1 MKESKLIIYIDGGS
15 RGNPGHGACAAA
27 ILDSRGKLLSEEG
40 KYLGR
45 CTNNFAEYNGLY
57 LALSAARRLG
67 AHSLEIFSDSEL
79 LVKQFSGEYK
89 IKDPVLRGLMAEI
102 KKAVAPFKKIAL
114 SHVPR
119 SKNTHA
125 DKLVNKIL
133 DDAIHSGAVPDK
145 PRIMDDSF
153 KESSIVRGKPV
164 VKENS
169 APHQPELF

>member
-1 MKESKLIIYIDGGS
+1 MKKSGTPYPKPYTLNPLPSKFMKESKLVIYIDGGS

-27 ILDSRGKLLSEEG
+27 MFDSRGKLLAEEG

-67 AHSLEIFSDSEL
+67 AYSLEIFSDSEL

-102 KKAVAPFKKIAL
+102 KKAAAHFVKLTL

-125 DKLVNKIL
+125 DELVNKIL
-133 DDAIHSGAVPDK
+133 DGNAKKI
-145 PRIMDDSF
+145 
-153 KESSIVRGKPV
+153 
-164 VKENS
+164 
-169 APHQPELF
+169 HQPELF

>member
-1 MKESKLIIYIDGGS
+1 MKEHKLVIYTDGGS

-27 ILDSRGKLLSEEG
+27 MFDSRGKLLAEEG

-57 LALSAARRLG
+57 LALSSARRLG
-67 AHSLEIFSDSEL
+67 ARSLEIFSDSEL

-102 KKAVAPFKKIAL
+102 KKAAAPFGKLTL

-133 DDAIHSGAVPDK
+133 DNTVRAGATSDK
-145 PRIMDDSF
+145 PAAR
-153 KESSIVRGKPV
+153 
-164 VKENS
+164 ENA
-169 APHQPELF
+169 APRQPELW

>member
-27 ILDSRGKLLSEEG
+27 IFDAKGRLLAEEG

-89 IKDPVLRGLMAEI
+89 IKDAVLRGLMTEI
-102 KKAVAPFKKIAL
+102 KKAAVHFGKLTL

-133 DDAIHSGAVPDK
+133 D
-145 PRIMDDSF
+145 
-153 KESSIVRGKPV
+153 
-164 VKENS
+164 NS
-169 APHQPELF
+169 AGAGAALDRSVAMENAKKIHQPELF